1 MKYHGSTGH
10 AAKNWQ
16 SWEERA
22 NQIPTQAM
30 QIQLPSS
37 PTIAVLTMAQLHE
50 SLSMV
55 FCRDNYLT
63 KTPGMLVYGLILP
76 GLFWSVFGQPP
87 SLYLLV
93 LLVGLAT
100 KNTPLKSYS
109 I

>member
-22 NQIPTQAM
+22 NQIPTQAI
-30 QIQLPSS
+30 QIELPSP
-37 PTIAVLTMAQLHE
+37 PTIAVLAMAQLHQL
-50 SLSMV
+50 LSMV
-55 FCRDNYLT
+55 FCRDTYLT
-63 KTPGMLVYGLILP
+63 KTPGMLVSGLISS
-76 GLFWSVFGQPP
+76 GLFWSVFGQTP
-87 SLYLLV
+87 SYLLV